1 MSIFLPAR
9 TLPPAA
15 GLLAAWL
22 AISASLLP
30 AAAQEPAAAGPP
42 KYSSWSQVENAK
54 ETRDYV
60 ERMGDGGRFDASAK
74 NFLDEI
80 ALPQLG
86 LDENRATIETTRRRI
101 RERLLATISA
111 SETLDQ
117 ANAHVM
123 RAMLELAGN
132 AAEPP
137 VVRVNAVLLIG
148 ELDAKEE
155 RPWPEAVGTLVKIL
169 TSQKAPPELRVAAM
183 AGLARHVEAASRGDP
198 ATATLARG
206 VVPAILGLF
215 GESAGNDA
223 TAASSARRA
232 GLDWMIARGLRM
244 LPTLLPKAPPQVATA
259 VAGVIADESRPI
271 DLRVRAAAALGT
283 TVDKASGVDVS
294 AVAGSIA
301 ALARAALAAD
311 EAVVARREFEQE
323 YILGDSPRPGAGGGR
338 FRPMGPG
345 RFPEA
350 GEPPPGPP
358 PMAREASRRSRAMRR
373 PNRSGVRPAC
383 CERPAG
389 SWPKTPTCV
398 RCGMQLNR
406 SPLRRPGLL
415 MAAANR
421 LRLPN
426 PAVTPATTTPRPP
439 RLSTAAASIPS
450 RNDPEQMTQSGA
462 TPTAASWCG
471 RRPPTS

>member
-60 ERMGDGGRFDASAK
+60 ERIGDGGRFDASAK

-259 VAGVIADESRPI
+259 VAGVIADESRPF

-350 GEPPPGPP
+350 GELPAGPP
-358 PMAREASRRSRAMRR
+358 LLAEAMLERDAWRLVTLADALAPADGERGLAAVAGDEAAESIRSQAGRLRAAGRQLAEN
-373 PNRSGVRPAC
+373 PDVRA
-383 CERPAG
+383 
-389 SWPKTPTCV
+389 
-398 RCGMQLNR
+398 
-406 SPLRRPGLL
+406 LRDAIESI
-415 MAAANR
+415 AAAAAG
-421 LRLPN
+421 
-426 PAVTPATTTPRPP
+426 PADGGGEP
-439 RLSTAAASIPS
+439 AAAAEPGGDTG
-450 RNDPEQMTQSGA
+450 NDD
-462 TPTAASWCG
+462 AAPASPFDG
-471 RRPPTS
+471 GGFNPFSQ